1 MNDLHAMLPHV
12 LGNVCL
18 GFQVSLLQVLFLL
31 LETVV
36 VLDQA
41 VTPGFLGPLR
51 FLFLLFEHVHV
62 IVIPPV

>member
-12 LGNVCL
+12 LGNVGL

-41 VTPGFLGPLR
+41 ITPGFLCPLR
-51 FLFLLFEHVHV
+51 FLFLLEAHLNMFT
-62 IVIPPV
+62 